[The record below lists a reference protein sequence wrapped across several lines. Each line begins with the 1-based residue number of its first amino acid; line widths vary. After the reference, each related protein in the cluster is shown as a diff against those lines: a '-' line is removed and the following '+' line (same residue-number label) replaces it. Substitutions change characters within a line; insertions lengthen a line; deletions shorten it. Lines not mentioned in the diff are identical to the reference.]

1 MKKVFTLFFVL
12 MSFAGMYAQ
21 TLFETNFATEEDFAK
36 WIVVDSNSDGST
48 WKFDSG
54 ASTSTVFY
62 TYNGANAADDWFI
75 SPAIE
80 VAQEGTLA
88 VMYTVNGSSYTE
100 KMEVMYGNTPTVE
113 AMTNRGSE
121 VTTYVDEQKG
131 GYFLISVKA
140 GETYHIGF
148 HAVSDADKWRLYL
161 CDVTVK
167 FLENPVDLAVTEI
180 VSPIDGEGLSQE
192 TVTVKVKNEGLA
204 DASGFKVGFS
214 VDGKTVAVE
223 SVNQNVPVGAEMEY
237 TFTAKADLSLPRMIY
252 TIKAWTESA
261 DDVNPANDAV
271 STEVLH
277 IAPASMPYTIG
288 FEASE
293 YTGGIKYFNLNEDDG
308 NWSLYADPY
317 WSLAHTG
324 DYCLAYNYDKN
335 NNGDDWAILEPIAIE
350 EAGYYVLKFWYS
362 TDNTHPESFA
372 VYSGKEQTPEA
383 MTTPIVDFK
392 KVANSEYK
400 ESVTILYIDEPQ
412 TLCLGFYS
420 YTDKDEN
427 WICVDDLS
435 FEKIDGDN
443 VDLAMLPIT
452 NPGTYVRSQSKKE
465 ISFSVRSLGIKD
477 ATAKVKV
484 MIDENV
490 VSETEEIIKAQ
501 EIKQFVL
508 ADKLAGL
515 SEGVHTLE
523 AVVSAGADNNTAN
536 NTVILVFRVLGEA
549 VLMWDFEDGQIPA
562 AFKFRTEDE
571 GTVNPSAGTEFN
583 EYGWGIFNIQE
594 HAQYGNHMFAGTSW
608 LDGAEKADRWCILP
622 EIKVN
627 SEKSFLA
634 WDAASF
640 NHNYLEDYSIMI
652 SENGDD
658 SWYYFTEDEIYAESA
673 EFKTRG
679 FDLSRF
685 VDKDIFIAFRL
696 RSKNCENL
704 VMDNIGLYGGVQL
717 VDHPT
722 SVEDN
727 LGDFELKVVLSDDC
741 IKANKPVESMVLVD
755 MSGKVVAKAAGSELS
770 VSNVI
775 PGVYVVKAV
784 AGTEILLKKIVIK

>member
-1 MKKVFTLFFVL
+1 MKKVFTLLFVL

-36 WIVVDSNSDGST
+36 WTVVDSNSDGST
-48 WKFDSG
+48 WKFESG

-88 VMYTVNGSSYTE
+88 VMFTVHGSSYTE
-100 KMEVMYGNTPTVE
+100 KMEVMYGNAPTVE

-140 GETYHIGF
+140 GETYHLGF

-161 CDVTVK
+161 CNVTVK
-167 FLENPVDLAVTEI
+167 FVENPVDLTVTEI

-214 VDGKTVAVE
+214 VNGETVAVE
-223 SVNQNVPVGAEMEY
+223 SVNQNVPAGAEMEY
-237 TFTAKADLSLPRMIY
+237 TFAAKADLSLPRMIY

-261 DDVNPANDAV
+261 DDVNPANDAE

-277 IAPASMPYTIG
+277 IAPASVPYTMG

-308 NWSLYADPY
+308 DWSLYTDPW

-362 TDNTHPESFA
+362 TSDTHPESFA

-400 ESVTILYIDEPQ
+400 ESITILYIDEPQ
-412 TLCLGFYS
+412 TLCLGFHS

-465 ISFSVRSLGIKD
+465 IIFSVRSLGIKD

-515 SEGVHTLE
+515 SEGVHTLK
-523 AVVSAGADNNTAN
+523 AVVSAGDDNNTAN
-536 NTVILVFRVLGEA
+536 DTVILVFRVLGEA

-571 GTVNPSAGTEFN
+571 GTVNPSAGDEFN

-608 LDGAEKADRWCILP
+608 LDGTEKADRWCILP
-622 EIKVN
+622 EIKIN
-627 SEKSFLA
+627 SEESFLV

-640 NHNYLEDYSIMI
+640 NSNFLEDYSIMI
-652 SENGDD
+652 SSNGDD

-673 EFKTRG
+673 DFKTRG
-679 FDLSRF
+679 LDLSGF
-685 VDKDIFIAFRL
+685 VDEDIFIAFRL
-696 RSKNCENL
+696 RSKNCESL

-717 VDHPT
+717 VDDPT

-727 LGDFELKVVLSDDC
+727 LGDSKLKIVLSDDC
-741 IKANKPVESMVLVD
+741 IKANKPVESMALVD

-784 AGTEILLKKIVIK
+784 AGTEILSKKIVIK